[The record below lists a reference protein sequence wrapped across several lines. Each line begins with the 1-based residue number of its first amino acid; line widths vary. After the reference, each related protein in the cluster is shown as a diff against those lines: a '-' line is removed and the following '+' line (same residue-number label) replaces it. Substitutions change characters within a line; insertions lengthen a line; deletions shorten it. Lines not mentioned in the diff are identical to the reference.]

1 MTAFPP
7 PHPVSFGGLS
17 GWLHPGSGPRGIV
30 VVGSFGYEGIT
41 AYRGLATLAAHLA
54 AAGFPVLRFDLP
66 GLGNGLDLSPDAD
79 ASDAW
84 LAAAESACAF
94 LQARTGVEDITFLS
108 HRFGALI
115 AGAAAVRVPAA
126 KAHIMLAPVAT
137 GRGFVRELAMIA
149 ATNPVIPSAA
159 PDPDGGIH
167 VIDHFVPLAL
177 QQNIAQLSLLKLPSA
192 PARVLMLT
200 DPDDPSA
207 GPQMEKLQSHLE
219 RLGATVMHT
228 PLPEI
233 AHLRGE
239 PEETRLSPAV
249 RRAIVDWLS
258 PAPAT
263 PAAPTAARP
272 VPATWAVANPVA
284 ASDVIETT
292 LRFGPNRSLAG
303 VYCHRAQG
311 PHASAHG
318 NTAVLILNTGAC
330 PSAGHGRFGAELAR
344 RLAGE
349 GIASLRFDI
358 AGLGDSLP
366 FHGDHPPKLYSTDRC
381 VDVTAALDVLEA
393 RGHRHVTGVGIC
405 AGAYLCLHAGRA
417 DPRLRRLVLV
427 NLQRFVWEDGLSVST
442 VRSAQIDYLG
452 GFRQKIRSPTAWRNL
467 LRRHKPQRVAKEL
480 LGRASLR
487 AWSKVQPHLPRQLRL
502 HQRIA
507 ETHQIIDDL
516 RAHGTELHFIFG
528 TRDLGVIELRRYYG
542 HNGGR
547 LAGRPGIRIDFVADC
562 DHTFTTPHSK
572 AFLLGKVIQ
581 GV

>member
-1 MTAFPP
+1 MAAFSP

-17 GWLHPGSGPRGIV
+17 GWLHPGAGRRGIV
-30 VVGSFGYEGIT
+30 IVGSFGYEGIT
-41 AYRGLATLAAHLA
+41 AYRALATLAAHLA

-66 GLGNGLDLSPDAD
+66 GLGNGTDLSPDTD
-79 ASDAW
+79 ASAAW
-84 LAAAESACAF
+84 VSASESACAF
-94 LQARTGVEDITFLS
+94 LQAAAAVDEITLLS
-108 HRFGALI
+108 HRFGTLV
-115 AGAAAVRVPAA
+115 AGAAAVKVRAV
-126 KAHIMLAPVAT
+126 KSHVMLAPVAT
-137 GRGFVRELAMIA
+137 GRGFVRELSMIA
-149 ATNPVIPSAA
+149 ATNPVIPGAA

-177 QQNIAQLSLLKLPSA
+177 QQSMAQLSLLKLPSA
-192 PARVLMLT
+192 PPRVLMLT

-207 GPQMEKLQSHLE
+207 GPQMEKLARHLE
-219 RLGATVMHT
+219 QLGADVVHAA
-228 PLPEI
+228 LPEI
-233 AHLRGE
+233 AQLRGE
-239 PEETRLSPAV
+239 PEDTRLPHAV
-249 RRAIVDWLS
+249 RTAIGDWLGPAGTAPTEPTA
-258 PAPAT
+258 PAP
-263 PAAPTAARP
+263 
-272 VPATWAVANPVA
+272 PATWAVAHPVA

-303 VYCHRAQG
+303 VYCDCAQG
-311 PHASAHG
+311 SHASAHG

-344 RLAGE
+344 RLASA

-366 FHGDHPPKLYSTDRC
+366 FQGDLPPKLYSTDRC
-381 VDVTAALDVLEA
+381 VDVTAALDWLEA

-405 AGAYLCLHAGRA
+405 AGAHLCLHAGRA

-427 NLQRFVWEDGLSVST
+427 NLQRFVWEDGLSVAT

-452 GFRQKIRSPTAWRNL
+452 GFKQKIRSPTAWRNL
-467 LRRHKPQRVAKEL
+467 LRRHKPHRVATEL

-487 AWSKVQPHLPRQLRL
+487 AWSKVQPHLPHRLRL

-507 ETHQIIDDL
+507 QTHQIIDDL

-547 LAGRPGIRIDFVADC
+547 LAGRPGVRIDFVADS
-562 DHTFTTPHSK
+562 DHTFTTPRSK
-572 AFLLGKVIQ
+572 AFLLGKVMR